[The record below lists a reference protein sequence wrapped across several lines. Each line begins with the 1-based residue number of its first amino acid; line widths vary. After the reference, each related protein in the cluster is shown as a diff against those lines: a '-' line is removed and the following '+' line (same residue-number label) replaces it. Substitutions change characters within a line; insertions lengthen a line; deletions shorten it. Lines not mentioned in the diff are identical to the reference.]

1 MALLIKAVILENL
14 RSCQERVIVPFAEL
28 IVFNGRNDTCKSTIL
43 NAPTNKIAIPSIW
56 ACYVPAPAALLFNL
70 PVRFL

>member
-43 NAPTNKIAIPSIW
+43 NAPTNKIAIPSI
-56 ACYVPAPAALLFNL
+56 
-70 PVRFL
+70 